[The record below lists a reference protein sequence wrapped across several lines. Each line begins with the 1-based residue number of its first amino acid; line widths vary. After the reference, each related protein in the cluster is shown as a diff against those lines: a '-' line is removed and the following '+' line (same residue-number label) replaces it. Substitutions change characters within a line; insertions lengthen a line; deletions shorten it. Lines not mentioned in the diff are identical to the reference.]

1 MDGTEIRRDTSNRS
15 LDAKQAL
22 HIHLTS
28 LLLERYLRYYD
39 PLPTEALR
47 PQGFHGC
54 GICPITLILYF
65 RVGYNTSPVR
75 RVAATHLLVEVL
87 KVGGVMR
94 RRDRRILLVTRPLVI
109 ELQMLLARSDPVVIA
124 IIVHVLR

>member
-1 MDGTEIRRDTSNRS
+1 M
-15 LDAKQAL
+15 
-22 HIHLTS
+22 
-28 LLLERYLRYYD
+28 
-39 PLPTEALR
+39 
-47 PQGFHGC
+47 
-54 GICPITLILYF
+54 
-65 RVGYNTSPVR
+65 
-75 RVAATHLLVEVL
+75 AATHLLVEVL